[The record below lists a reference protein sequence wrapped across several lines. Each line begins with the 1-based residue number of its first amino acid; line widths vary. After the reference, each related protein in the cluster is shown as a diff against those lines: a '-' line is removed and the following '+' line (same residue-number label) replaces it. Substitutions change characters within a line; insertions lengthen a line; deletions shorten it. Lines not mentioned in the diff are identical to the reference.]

1 MLSAVSGRILRLE
14 EDSRQRQFNALS
26 FIRDI
31 AAQLHDTETSEKA
44 AAEIAELHLSAEEQ
58 LSDLSGILLG
68 YITDR
73 CDFEGTKLC
82 IEQIIQLAEEI

>member
-1 MLSAVSGRILRLE
+1 MCYPLYLGEDRYEDALWAAQQELRILRLE

-44 AAEIAELHLSAEEQ
+44 AAELAELHLSAEEQ

-68 YITDR
+68 YR
-73 CDFEGTKLC
+73 SL
-82 IEQIIQLAEEI
+82 

>member
-1 MLSAVSGRILRLE
+1 MGSTAGTS
-14 EDSRQRQFNALS
+14 DSEAGGGFQQRQFNALS

-73 CDFEGTKLC
+73 L
-82 IEQIIQLAEEI
+82 